1 MKTTEEEWAGSFGD
15 AYHARNWVDWQLRIP
30 FWQHIIELTGARSVF
45 EFGCGPGW
53 NLSAIRRSYP
63 ADVSLQGYEINSEA
77 AQQALSAQIDVLYP
91 GERMASSDLVFTA
104 GCLIHIPPADIHPT
118 MDSLIAQSYR
128 YVMSIEYEAEQ
139 ETEIEYRGQ
148 MGLLWKRPYAEMYEA
163 KGLTL
168 IDRGKLHQDAGFDN
182 CTYAL
187 FTK

>member
-1 MKTTEEEWAGSFGD
+1 MNSL
-15 AYHARNWVDWQLRIP
+15 VD
-30 FWQHIIELTGARSVF
+30 
-45 EFGCGPGW
+45 
-53 NLSAIRRSYP
+53 
-63 ADVSLQGYEINSEA
+63 
-77 AQQALSAQIDVLYP
+77 
-91 GERMASSDLVFTA
+91 
-104 GCLIHIPPADIHPT
+104 
-118 MDSLIAQSYR
+118 QSYR